1 MHPIQVRV
9 AAEQYKIDI
18 ILYAII
24 RMCVYNASCYS
35 LLQVKSFV
43 NISVR
48 LHANIFMRTY
58 MRDNESTTFFQSR
71 RLIPPL

>member
-1 MHPIQVRV
+1 VHPIQVRV

-18 ILYAII
+18 VLHLYAII

-35 LLQVKSFV
+35 LLQVKSFI

-48 LHANIFMRTY
+48 LHANIY
-58 MRDNESTTFFQSR
+58 AH
-71 RLIPPL
+71 I